1 MTASHSFR
9 SKEKHRVN
17 LFTEGKTATAF
28 PARAVAAS
36 RCPVPSPCHTVWM
49 SAVGWELTIS
59 FCLSLKQE
67 RCEKSYRNPEKHAG
81 WAKSSPSLGRGLLKP
96 WSRKHFVASPE
107 ARVPVLGT
115 PAARPKPPTEKS
127 RHWGFR
133 TEKNP
138 VISILMLLLKPYS
151 FGN

>member
-1 MTASHSFR
+1 MTSSHSFR

-17 LFTEGKTATAF
+17 LFTEGRTATAF

-36 RCPVPSPCHTVWM
+36 GCLVPSPCHAVWL
-49 SAVGWELTIS
+49 SVVGWELTIS
-59 FCLSLKQE
+59 SCLFLKQE
-67 RCEKSYRNPEKHAG
+67 RCEKSCRNPEKHG
-81 WAKSSPSLGRGLLKP
+81 EWAKSSSSLRRGSLKP
-96 WSRKHFVASPE
+96 WSKKPLVASPE

-127 RHWGFR
+127 RHWGFW

-138 VISILMLLLKPYS
+138 VIPILMLLLKPYS